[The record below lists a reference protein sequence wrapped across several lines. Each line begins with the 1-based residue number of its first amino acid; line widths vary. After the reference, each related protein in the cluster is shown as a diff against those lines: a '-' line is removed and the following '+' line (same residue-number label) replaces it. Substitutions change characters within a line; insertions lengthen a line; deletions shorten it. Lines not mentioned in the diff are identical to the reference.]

1 MKRISLHKVM
11 AKLAEQ
17 PEKVELSVWDKLKSS
32 GHYKV
37 GYKFMEDARSM
48 VIKAQGAFSDD
59 MKEIK
64 ANIDTV
70 KDLQAK
76 AKEIGAD
83 DYAKSMDSALKTLQ
97 AGIDTASMEMK
108 NLEKAFQALK

>member
-1 MKRISLHKVM
+1 M
-11 AKLAEQ
+11 AKLAEEQ
-17 PEKVELSVWDKLKSS
+17 KVELSVWDKLKSS
-32 GHYKV
+32 NHYKA

-59 MKEIK
+59 IKEIK

-70 KDLQAK
+70 KDLQVK

-83 DYAKSMDSALKTLQ
+83 DYAKSMDSALKTLN
-97 AGIDTASMEMK
+97 AGLETAEMEMK
-108 NLEKAFQALK
+108 SLEKAFQALK